1 MLPGGV
7 LAGQPAPTVSG
18 RLLVRVVGCTFRI
31 DELSTCY
38 YDLRLGWSLATKDER
53 DANPALSAVLDQLY
67 FDVSRRYGNQFIA
80 VFHLR
85 ICSRTLMGYSD
96 PHPPHSLFSR
106 SGRLLLLLLLTAA
119 LLMTSSHPEGTMTS
133 KCFAREW
140 TLLTLTTRHCRPLGW
155 GGPF

>member
-67 FDVSRRYGNQFIA
+67 FDVSRRYGNQFIT

-96 PHPPHSLFSR
+96 PLLIVLSERPP
-106 SGRLLLLLLLTAA
+106 A
-119 LLMTSSHPEGTMTS
+119 TSTYADGCSTDDVIAS
-133 KCFAREW
+133 
-140 TLLTLTTRHCRPLGW
+140 
-155 GGPF
+155 